1 MTTSLAPLSPE
12 GRGADERWFD
22 RILRRY
28 CLILECVI
36 AAGLAVMVVLVFG
49 NVLLRYAFDSGI
61 AVSEEMSRWLFVWVT
76 FLGAVIA
83 LREHAHLGTDMLLA
97 RLSLRARKACV
108 ALGYLLMIY
117 TCWLLLRGSWSQVQ
131 INADVT
137 APSSGASM
145 AIFYGAGVVFAVS
158 ALLMLV
164 AELFK
169 LLTGTSRTPLI
180 ATDAEATP

>member
-1 MTTSLAPLSPE
+1 MN
-12 GRGADERWFD
+12 
-22 RILRRY
+22 RIFQIY
-28 CLILECVI
+28 TKALEALI

-49 NVLLRYAFDSGI
+49 NVVLRYAFDSGI

-83 LREHAHLGTDMLLA
+83 LREHAHLGTDMLLTRLHPKA
-97 RLSLRARKACV
+97 RRLCV
-108 ALGYLLMIY
+108 GVGYLLMIF

-145 AIFYGAGVVFAVS
+145 AIFYAAGVVFAVS
-158 ALLMLV
+158 AMLIL
-164 AELFK
+164 ATEFFK
-169 LLTGTSRTPLI
+169 LVTGTSQSPLLSSDTEPTP
-180 ATDAEATP
+180 

>member
-1 MTTSLAPLSPE
+1 MN
-12 GRGADERWFD
+12 
-22 RILRRY
+22 RIFHVY
-28 CLILECVI
+28 CKVLEALI

-49 NVLLRYAFDSGI
+49 NVVLRYAFDSGI
-61 AVSEEMSRWLFVWVT
+61 ALSEEMARWLFVWVT

-97 RLSLRARKACV
+97 KLHPAIRKLCV
-108 ALGYLLMIY
+108 AASYLLMIF

-145 AIFYGAGVVFAVS
+145 AIFYASGVVFAVS
-158 ALLMLV
+158 AMLILIFEFIKLVTGKSQSPLLSN
-164 AELFK
+164 
-169 LLTGTSRTPLI
+169 GTESAP
-180 ATDAEATP
+180 